1 MSKRRVHFASDHAA
15 IDLRQ
20 ALIARAQESGFEP
33 VDHGPINAESVDYPD
48 QATLVADAL
57 RQEPDAL
64 GVLVCGTGIGMSM
77 VANRYQHLRA
87 AAVSDVFSAS
97 ATRAHNN
104 ANVLCMGART
114 LGVGLACEILTTFLS
129 TDFEGGRHQRR
140 VDKFPTGSA

>member
-15 IDLRQ
+15 IELRK
-20 ALIARAQESGFEP
+20 ALIACAQEAGFET
-33 VDHGPINAESVDYPD
+33 VDHGPVKAESVDYPD
-48 QATLVADAL
+48 QAQFVADAL
-57 RQEPDAL
+57 RDESQAL
-64 GVLVCGTGIGMSM
+64 AVLVCGTGIGMSM

-87 AAVSDVFSAS
+87 AAVSDVFSAA

-129 TDFEGGRHQRR
+129 TEFEGGRHQRR
-140 VDKFPTGSA
+140 VDKFPTGSV

>member
-15 IDLRQ
+15 IELRH
-20 ALIARAQESGFEP
+20 ALIACAQEAGFESI
-33 VDHGPINAESVDYPD
+33 DHGPMTPESIDYPD
-48 QATLVADAL
+48 QANFVADAL
-57 RQEPDAL
+57 RDDSRAL

-114 LGVGLACEILTTFLS
+114 IGVGLACEILITFLS

-140 VDKFPTGSA
+140 VDKFPTGCT

>member
-1 MSKRRVHFASDHAA
+1 MT
-15 IDLRQ
+15 
-20 ALIARAQESGFEP
+20 
-33 VDHGPINAESVDYPD
+33 AESIDYPD
-48 QATLVADAL
+48 QANVVADAL
-57 RQEPDAL
+57 RDDSRAL

-77 VANRYQHLRA
+77 VANRYHHLRA

-140 VDKFPTGSA
+140 VDKFPTGCS